1 MQNIKQ
7 YLVLSIFITGL
18 LSACDKPKETEA
30 ESSAIDSTTQLPNKT
45 KVEPKAEPAIETPV
59 KKYDPEVINFE
70 GFGPAKFGDNEESV
84 RMSWGRPLNASKPA
98 VGATCYYLYLDP
110 KPEHYQEIAFMF
122 EDGKFV
128 RYDVDDSKWVA
139 PGNIVVGD
147 TLEKVLKAHAGHIQ
161 NQPHKYIEGAHTLVV
176 TPPVIKSGEKSNAS
190 LIFETDANNI
200 VINWRIGVSPQ
211 VYYVE
216 GCS

>member
-7 YLVLSIFITGL
+7 FLVLSILITGL
-18 LSACDKPKETEA
+18 LSACDKPKEAETDPATE
-30 ESSAIDSTTQLPNKT
+30 STAQSDHTNAA
-45 KVEPKAEPAIETPV
+45 PKSDPAIEVPIKTN
-59 KKYDPEVINFE
+59 DPEVINFE
-70 GFGPAKFGDNEESV
+70 GFGPAKFGGNEESV
-84 RMSWGRPLNASKPA
+84 RMSWGRPLTASKPA

-110 KPEHYQEIAFMF
+110 KPEHQQQIAFMF

-128 RYDVDDSKWVA
+128 RYDVDDPKWVA
-139 PGNIVVGD
+139 PGNITVGD
-147 TLEKVLKAHAGHIQ
+147 TMAKVLQAHAGHVQ

-176 TPPVIKSGEKSNAS
+176 TPPVSKSGEKSSAS
-190 LIFETDANNI
+190 LIFETDANSL

>member
-7 YLVLSIFITGL
+7 FLVLSIFITGL
-18 LSACDKPKETEA
+18 LSACDKPKETETDPA
-30 ESSAIDSTTQLPNKT
+30 TESTAQSSDHTNPA
-45 KVEPKAEPAIETPV
+45 PKPDPAIETPI
-59 KKYDPEVINFE
+59 KTNDPEVINFE

-84 RMSWGRPLNASKPA
+84 RMSWGRPLIASKPA

-110 KPEHYQEIAFMF
+110 KPEHQQQIAFMF

-128 RYDVDDSKWVA
+128 RYDVDDPKWVA

-147 TLEKVLKAHAGHIQ
+147 TMAKVLQAHAGHVQ

-176 TPPVIKSGEKSNAS
+176 TPVVKSGEKSNAS
-190 LIFETDANNI
+190 LIFETDANNL

>member
-7 YLVLSIFITGL
+7 FLVLSIFITGL
-18 LSACDKPKETEA
+18 LSACDKPKETETDPST
-30 ESSAIDSTTQLPNKT
+30 ESTAQSSDHTNPA
-45 KVEPKAEPAIETPV
+45 PKPDPAIETPI
-59 KKYDPEVINFE
+59 KTNDPEVINFE

-84 RMSWGRPLNASKPA
+84 RMSWGRPLIASKPA

-110 KPEHYQEIAFMF
+110 KPEHQQQIAFMF

-128 RYDVDDSKWVA
+128 RYDVDDPKWVA

-147 TLEKVLKAHAGHIQ
+147 TMAKVLQAHAGHVQ

-176 TPPVIKSGEKSNAS
+176 TSPVVKSGEKSNAS
-190 LIFETDANNI
+190 LIFETDANNL